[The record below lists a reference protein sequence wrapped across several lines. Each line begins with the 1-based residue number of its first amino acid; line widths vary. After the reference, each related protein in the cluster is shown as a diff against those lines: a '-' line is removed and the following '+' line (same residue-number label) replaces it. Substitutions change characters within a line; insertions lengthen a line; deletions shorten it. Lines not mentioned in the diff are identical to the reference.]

1 MPDPKPNKFEAC
13 ESLTKLAERLPHFPA
28 LLGESI
34 GRFDP
39 DAQTYN
45 PVTGCTGD
53 KCATCVT
60 KTELGSKLVELAH
73 SWQEPEPGKFLVE
86 DVIPDY
92 AQLGLWLEKTLGLRP
107 DDLDAIKRSPN
118 IRAGIRTVL
127 DSAESNETGEIEY
140 PDEIDI
146 AGLQA
151 LTKLL
156 GDNFR
161 QFREASF
168 LAVARAQDPEKLREA
183 IEGLKPDERGIAIL
197 WYLDPRYG
205 PENYQLIKNKN
216 AAIAK
221 RLDLTVGK
229 VSTDRKYVPLAI
241 KNNLV
246 TGKPLAKDE
255 LEQLLELP
263 VELFQSMFH
272 SGFEMTSNSGLG
284 QILATNNVTTLIQ
297 FSEFDLGGCLSR
309 QQRYNYHRL
318 LEDLDGFKEIIASL
332 KEQLL
337 HQTS

>member
-13 ESLTKLAERLPHFPA
+13 ESLTKLAEKLPHLPA

-39 DAQTYN
+39 GTQTYN

-73 SWQEPEPGKFLVE
+73 SWQEPEPGRFLVE
-86 DVIPDY
+86 DVIPKY
-92 AQLGLWLEKTLGLRP
+92 AQLGLWLERTLGLRP
-107 DDLDAIKRSPN
+107 DDLVAIANSPN
-118 IRAGIRTVL
+118 VIAGIRMVL

-140 PDEIDI
+140 PDEVDI
-146 AGLQA
+146 VGLQA
-151 LTKLL
+151 LTGLL
-156 GDNFR
+156 GGRFSE
-161 QFREASF
+161 FRERSF
-168 LAVARAQDPEKLREA
+168 LAVTRAQDPEKLREA

-197 WYLDPRYG
+197 WYLDPQYG
-205 PENYQLIKNKN
+205 PENYQLIKDKN
-216 AAIAK
+216 AAIAR

-229 VSTDRKYVPLAI
+229 VNTDRKYVPLNI

-255 LEQLLELP
+255 LGQLLELP

-272 SGFEMTSNSGLG
+272 SGYEMAGNSALSQIITS
-284 QILATNNVTTLIQ
+284 NNVTTLSQ

-309 QQRYNYHRL
+309 QQRYNYQRL

-332 KEQLL
+332 REQLL